1 MENSGFSKF
10 LDSRKQFYLKDD
22 DELFYIDFLDTFS
35 YLGHTPVKEIEKS
48 KENDIAFFEK
58 IATFVDQHLSYE
70 LNPSVRAKYLWLKKK
85 IQSRIQQMPDI
96 KKHFEEKEQEK
107 KKKES
112 AEMNKYI
119 QGGPRGTYE

>member
-1 MENSGFSKF
+1 M
-10 LDSRKQFYLKDD
+10 R
-22 DELFYIDFLDTFS
+22 
-35 YLGHTPVKEIEKS
+35 TPVKRIEES
-48 KENDIAFFEK
+48 LQNNIAFFEK
-58 IATFVDQHLSYE
+58 ITTFVDQHLSYE

-85 IQSRIQQMPDI
+85 IQSRIKQIPDI
-96 KKHFEEKEQEK
+96 KMHFEEKEKEK